1 MNTINTEK
9 INAIYKEEIQNPQRY
24 TGPVQMTK
32 EVLGKALSDAIAKI
46 DKLWDDVHGNFA
58 SHASTNNVYDE
69 VENDYGWNEGF
80 FTGMLWLAYEATG
93 DEKYREWG
101 WEMFKS
107 FMNHTA
113 VELGG
118 GFTSLSNANVI
129 PAQQRDNMESFWLV
143 SFTLAQSSHGI
154 Y

>member
-1 MNTINTEK
+1 
-9 INAIYKEEIQNPQRY
+9 
-24 TGPVQMTK
+24 MTK

-93 DEKYREWG
+93 DEKYREFFNPDG
-101 WEMFKS
+101 MPDRGE
-107 FMNHTA
+107 TA
-113 VELGG
+113 QGASRPR
-118 GFTSLSNANVI
+118 FRFPSMSA
-129 PAQQRDNMESFWLV
+129 P
-143 SFTLAQSSHGI
+143 
-154 Y
+154 